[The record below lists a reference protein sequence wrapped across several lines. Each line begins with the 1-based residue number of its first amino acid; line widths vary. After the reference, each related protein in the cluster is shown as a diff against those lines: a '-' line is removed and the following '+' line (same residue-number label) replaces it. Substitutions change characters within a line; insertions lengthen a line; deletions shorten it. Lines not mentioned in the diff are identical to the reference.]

1 MSHPL
6 ISVIVPVYNTA
17 SYLRRCL
24 DSLCSQTYSDIE
36 ILCVDDGSTDES
48 PAILAE
54 YAAQDRR
61 ITIITQSNAGL
72 GAARNA
78 ALRIS
83 RGSWITGLDS
93 DDWLEQDAYEKLIP
107 TLIDEVD
114 MVCFDCKAEGETEQ
128 LVQDET
134 YLHLVYTGKHCITP
148 QLILNTNCFFVTKL
162 WRKAFIQ
169 AHNVDFPVGLHYE
182 DAYFYYT
189 LVPFARAIY
198 YQPECLYHYWQ
209 RNDSIMHDCSF
220 KGADHLE
227 ILKLIFQRYKKK
239 PLPAV
244 FGDARPTRFELNL
257 LEIYTACA
265 LKFTP
270 SALHPSV
277 LERSGEIAEQFGLL
291 RAYPIETAW
300 QKKRNFLANCFIK
313 TRRGHLSYRFFG
325 IPLLTYQIK
334 NNIKTI
340 RILGLKIKQLPLPL

>member
-1 MSHPL
+1 MTHPL

-17 SYLRRCL
+17 PYLRRCL
-24 DSLCSQTYSDIE
+24 DSLCSQTYSNIE

-48 PAILAE
+48 PAILAQ
-54 YAAQDRR
+54 YAAQDNR

-72 GAARNA
+72 GAARNT
-78 ALRIS
+78 ALHIA

-93 DDWLEQDAYEKLIP
+93 DDWLEQDAYENLIP

-128 LVQDET
+128 LIQDET
-134 YLHLVYTGKHCITP
+134 YLHLAYTGKQCITS
-148 QLILNTNCFFVTKL
+148 QLLLNTNCFFVTKL
-162 WRKAFIQ
+162 WRRAFIQ

-182 DAYFYYT
+182 DAYFYYS
-189 LVPFARAIY
+189 LAPFARAIF
-198 YQPECLYHYWQ
+198 YQPKRLYHYWQ
-209 RNDSIMHDCSF
+209 RNDSIMHDCSL

-227 ILKLIFQRYKKK
+227 ILKLILQRYRQK

-244 FGDARPTRFELNL
+244 FGNTRPTRFEISL
-257 LEIYTACA
+257 LEIYTSCT
-265 LKFTP
+265 LKYTP
-270 SALHPSV
+270 TALHPSV
-277 LERSGEIAEQFGLL
+277 MELAGEIAERFDLL

-300 QKKRNFLANCFIK
+300 LKRRSSLARGFIK
-313 TRRGHLSYRFFG
+313 VRQGHLSYRFLG

-340 RILGLKIKQLPLPL
+340 RILGLKIKQSPLPL